1 MKREAERHRDRLAGQ
16 LHSLGHEVSL
26 VFARRASTAQ
36 VNSTEQNSDPL
47 IHLYARGS
55 AIGVGELTD
64 KGGCTSS
71 TCPRFAST
79 ESKLPRGCSADSEYR
94 LPDAHRGK
102 YLMVRLDGNDE
113 DAARKFNRTESAP
126 IDRTTRWVSP
136 GRRG

>member
-55 AIGVGELTD
+55 AIGVEELTD
-64 KGGCTSS
+64 KGALHLVDL
-71 TCPRFAST
+71 PQVRIHRKQIASG
-79 ESKLPRGCSADSEYR
+79 LFC
-94 LPDAHRGK
+94 
-102 YLMVRLDGNDE
+102 
-113 DAARKFNRTESAP
+113 
-126 IDRTTRWVSP
+126 W
-136 GRRG
+136 